1 MISRSFST
9 FRGDTS
15 AASASFF
22 RDTASCPWAQA
33 RYLPKRRARRVIE
46 ALPMTSPRPP
56 AARPM
61 VGNSS
66 ASRLQLRTPA
76 AASTPCTIDTRPA
89 KSSTRPTI
97 FMVLAPFAEYWGV
110 FVTFLRVLEAVPVR
124 GRDGA
129 GFCWDRPGFCRDTG
143 LRFVSPPNSLAS
155 STTSPAGQATANKI
169 AIMAQEPK
177 SLSSFFGGRRGGS
190 CRVSPSRS
198 S

>member
-9 FRGDTS
+9 FREDTS

-124 GRDGA
+124 GRD
-129 GFCWDRPGFCRDTG
+129 RPGFCRDTG

-155 STTSPAGQATANKI
+155 STTRPTGQATANKI